1 MSAESSNPSW
11 DRMKWCDAFL
21 DVYLAESN
29 IPVSQE
35 LPPKGSE
42 DPSVWVTGAHGAAA
56 NSPRP
61 RVAHQVNR
69 EQKGLFQ
76 EY

>member
-11 DRMKWCDAFL
+11 SRMKWSDDSL
-21 DVYLAESN
+21 DVYWAESN
-29 IPVSQE
+29 IPVSQG
-35 LPPKGSE
+35 LHPKGSE
-42 DPSVWVTGAHGAAA
+42 EPSVWVSGAHEAAA

-76 EY
+76 EH